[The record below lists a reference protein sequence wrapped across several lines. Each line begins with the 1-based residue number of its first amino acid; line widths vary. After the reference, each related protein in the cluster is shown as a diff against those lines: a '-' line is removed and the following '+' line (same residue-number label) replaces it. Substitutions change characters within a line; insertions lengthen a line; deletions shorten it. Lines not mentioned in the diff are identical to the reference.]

1 MADENP
7 IVSLIGKES
16 FRWLSGSFNQATL
29 LAEVPY
35 EILTAVAA
43 IDVSTRD
50 FGADRNAVTAIA
62 LVTFAYRLAG
72 RRQQAHLGPRDL
84 LLVKVLAKEELKRRD
99 GRSAFLRVPE
109 ALPLF
114 EIVTGEVGDRIRS
127 MATINSPFCAGV
139 HRVS

>member
-1 MADENP
+1 MSDENP

-16 FRWLSGSFNQATL
+16 FQWLSGYFNQETL
-29 LAEVPY
+29 LAEVPD
-35 EILTAVAA
+35 EILKAVAV

-109 ALPLF
+109 ELPLF

-127 MATINSPFCAGV
+127 MATINSPFCRGA
-139 HRVS
+139 